1 MESMNKVSLLG
12 VIHDPKGKYLESIK
26 LFGESIKELYKK
38 IYITVSEE
46 THEHVYNI
54 LKDIGFNIRIIEKRG
69 AAHARRQVLAFE
81 LEEYSEF
88 YHYIDFDRLLTWV
101 KYYKE
106 ELKTV
111 IDIIPSYDY
120 LILGRTNKA
129 FETHPIY
136 WKETERITNKIF
148 SLELNKEADVTAG
161 SCSFSE
167 EAAREILKH
176 SKDRMTD
183 GEWPMIVHR
192 ILNKEVEYKAVD
204 GLLYNGEINGVSRD
218 TNESDEYFSR
228 LRLSYIISESSR
240 NTGKDNNKI

>member
-1 MESMNKVSLLG
+1 MKSINKVSLLG
-12 VIHDPKGKYLESIK
+12 VIHDPKGKHLESIK
-26 LFGESIKELYKK
+26 LFGESIKELYKNT
-38 IYITVSEE
+38 YITVSEE
-46 THEHVYNI
+46 THEHIYNI

-69 AAHARRQVLAFE
+69 AAHARRQVLAFG
-81 LEEYSEF
+81 LEEYSKF

-111 IDIIPSYDY
+111 IDIIPDYDY

-129 FETHPIY
+129 FETHPIH

-148 SLELNKEADVTAG
+148 SLELKKEADVTAG

-167 EAAREILKH
+167 EVARSILKH

-183 GEWPMIVHR
+183 GEWPMIAYR

-204 GLLYNGEINGVSRD
+204 GLLYNGDMNGVFRD
-218 TNESDEYFSR
+218 INESDEYFSR

-240 NTGKDNNKI
+240 NTGKDIK